1 MIRVTSSNTQV
12 PLGSPVHP
20 ETHPL
25 LWGEVVGPLVSF
37 PWGTSCVNKARFP
50 H

>member
-20 ETHPL
+20 EMHPL
-25 LWGEVVGPLVSF
+25 FWGEVVGPPWLVSLGG
-37 PWGTSCVNKARFP
+37 PVV
-50 H
+50 